1 MELEQRD
8 RRSSLQLL
16 HIHAHLSLESRSQTQ
31 HNRLLCSAPYISQTH
46 SCPLAL
52 GLDTHSM
59 TPQPD
64 LMATILHASMVR
76 NNGTEVV
83 FSKRLKVAQSSIAC
97 SQVVPHNV
105 R

>member
-1 MELEQRD
+1 
-8 RRSSLQLL
+8 
-16 HIHAHLSLESRSQTQ
+16 
-31 HNRLLCSAPYISQTH
+31 
-46 SCPLAL
+46 
-52 GLDTHSM
+52 M

-64 LMATILHASMVR
+64 LVATILHASMVR

-97 SQVVPHNV
+97 SQVMAELGAVSHGQLDQ